1 MRLLF
6 TILFA
11 SVFTLTYGQIP
22 DSLSGKIDA
31 IFAEY
36 QKPNSP
42 GCALAI
48 LKDGKII
55 YQRGYGI
62 SNLEYNIPI
71 SPTSIFHIASIS
83 KQFTAAAILKL
94 VELRKLKLT
103 DPLSTFFKNLPIDNH
118 RINSLSWVQVPL
130 LWLENRI
137 RSDLVAYIY

>member
-83 KQFTAAAILKL
+83 KQFTAAAIIRLSLEGKL
-94 VELRKLKLT
+94 SLNDDIRKYI
-103 DPLSTFFKNLPIDNH
+103 PE
-118 RINSLSWVQVPL
+118 VP
-130 LWLENRI
+130 
-137 RSDLVAYIY
+137 DF

>member
-83 KQFTAAAILKL
+83 KQFTAAAIIRLSLEGKL
-94 VELRKLKLT
+94 SLNDDIRKYIPEVP
-103 DPLSTFFKNLPIDNH
+103 DFGHSITFNNIISSNFA
-118 RINSLSWVQVPL
+118 W
-130 LWLENRI
+130 
-137 RSDLVAYIY
+137 Y